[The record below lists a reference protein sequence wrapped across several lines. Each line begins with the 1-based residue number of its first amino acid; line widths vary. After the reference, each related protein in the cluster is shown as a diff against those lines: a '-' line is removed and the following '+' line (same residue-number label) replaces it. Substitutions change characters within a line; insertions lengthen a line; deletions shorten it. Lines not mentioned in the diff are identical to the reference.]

1 MQKSALIVLLLLA
14 LIAPLAWGQDE
25 PDLADDQAQA
35 SEDEGDES
43 SEAAEAEFD
52 DEAAAIDNDQ
62 EDAASADSDPIDDDD
77 HDVDQTLESA
87 DLDTTASDEADGQN
101 EEESA
106 QDEPSEVVEDEEL
119 ADEPDAAVEPADPLP
134 PASPPPPTAPAPAPA
149 NPPQPAPSALPA
161 GTKLYVGNLPFSA
174 TEEELRELFSEYGAV
189 ADVTIITDRETGR
202 SRGFGYVTFTNTEG
216 ANEAIQALDGKD
228 MGGRVLKVNLSGPP
242 TPRPGR
248 DRSW

>member
-1 MQKSALIVLLLLA
+1 M
-14 LIAPLAWGQDE
+14 
-25 PDLADDQAQA
+25 DQA
-35 SEDEGDES
+35 
-43 SEAAEAEFD
+43 
-52 DEAAAIDNDQ
+52 
-62 EDAASADSDPIDDDD
+62 
-77 HDVDQTLESA
+77 LESA

-174 TEEELRELFSEYGAV
+174 TEDELRELFSEYGAV